1 MDERVINLAEKL
13 FASDWKNVMLT
24 CDQVA
29 ANAIEAASIFYI
41 EVDKRRD
48 ILNQAAEVKKLTN
61 SQRVIF
67 LPDTVNLGFKD
78 FMNTDA
84 HKNYIS
90 KNKPQAD
97 EVTAMTIID
106 GVEYKYKGNQY
117 PHWMNVKYA
126 TKSGVVVGCS
136 SKNIEFNE
144 TLGEYVC
151 MDKGAVFVTLLN
163 EMYEGPVKGSLV
175 YTDLPF

>member
-13 FASDWKNVMLT
+13 FVEGFKEQLKKEVTSAST
-24 CDQVA
+24 VA
-29 ANAIEAASIFYI
+29 GVCLSYAKAFYAEA
-41 EVDKRRD
+41 DKRRD
-48 ILNQAAEVKKLTN
+48 ISESKTLKKPSIILYFENT
-61 SQRVIF
+61 SF
-67 LPDTVNLGFKD
+67 GFKD

-97 EVTAMTIID
+97 EVTAKAIID
-106 GVEYKYKGNQY
+106 GVVYEYKGNQY

-126 TKSGVVVGCS
+126 TKAGAVIGCS
-136 SKNIEFNE
+136 SKNVEFIES
-144 TLGEYVC
+144 LGEYVC
-151 MDKGAVFVTLLN
+151 MDKDAVFVTLFN

>member
-13 FASDWKNVMLT
+13 FATNWQNVMLT
-24 CDQVA
+24 YNEIA
-29 ANAIEAASIFYI
+29 GFAIEAAAIFYI
-41 EVDKRRD
+41 EVDKRSN
-48 ILNQAAEVKKLTN
+48 ILEPVKCDMTKAKKLVIPHPENTN
-61 SQRVIF
+61 F
-67 LPDTVNLGFKD
+67 GFKD
-78 FMNTDA
+78 FMNTDS

-97 EVTAMTIID
+97 EVTAMAIID
-106 GVEYKYKGNQY
+106 GVPFKYKANQY
-117 PHWMNVKYA
+117 PHWMNVKYV
-126 TKSGVVVGCS
+126 TKCGQVVGCS

-151 MDKGAVFVTLLN
+151 MDKDAVLVVLFN

-175 YTDLPF
+175 CTELPF

>member
-1 MDERVINLAEKL
+1 MDERVINLAANL
-13 FASDWKNVMLT
+13 FALDRNNAMLT
-24 CDQVA
+24 HSQVA
-29 ANAIEAASIFYI
+29 ANAIEAATIFYD

-48 ILNQAAEVKKLTN
+48 ISDRAAEAKKLTN

-78 FMNTDA
+78 FMNTDS

-97 EVTAMTIID
+97 EVTAMAIID
-106 GVEYKYKGNQY
+106 GVEYKYKCNQY
-117 PHWMNVKYA
+117 PHWMNVKYV
-126 TKSGVVVGCS
+126 TTYGQVIGCS

-151 MDKGAVFVTLLN
+151 MDEDAAFVTLFN

>member
-13 FASDWKNVMLT
+13 YVTNWQNVMLT
-24 CDQVA
+24 CDELAVS
-29 ANAIEAASIFYI
+29 AIEAAAVFYV
-41 EVDKRRD
+41 EVDKRSNVLEPAKD
-48 ILNQAAEVKKLTN
+48 IMTKVKK
-61 SQRVIF
+61 SVIPHPENTSF
-67 LPDTVNLGFKD
+67 GFKD
-78 FMNTDA
+78 FIHTNG

-97 EVTAMTIID
+97 DVTAMAIID
-106 GVEYKYKGNQY
+106 GIGYQYKGNQY

-126 TKSGVVVGCS
+126 TRAGHVVGCS

-151 MDKGAVFVTLLN
+151 MDKDAVFVGLIN

>member
-13 FASDWKNVMLT
+13 FATHWKNPTLT
-24 CDQVA
+24 CNELAVS
-29 ANAIEAASIFYI
+29 AIEAAAIFYI
-41 EVDKRRD
+41 EVDKRSNILGPVKD
-48 ILNQAAEVKKLTN
+48 IMTKVKTWVVPHPENTN
-61 SQRVIF
+61 WA
-67 LPDTVNLGFKD
+67 FKD
-78 FMNTDA
+78 FMNTDS

-97 EVTAMTIID
+97 EVTAMAIID
-106 GVEYKYKGNQY
+106 GVPFEYKANQY
-117 PHWMNVKYA
+117 PHWMNVKYV
-126 TKSGVVVGCS
+126 TTYGQVIGCS

-151 MDKGAVFVTLLN
+151 MDEDAVFVTLFN